1 MNFEEILRRTK
12 SILNS
17 FLELLVLRNGAQSL
31 PHTLDLLR
39 IQILKSIKAFK
50 GKSVQCLGGNFWT
63 QIRHF
68 PNFPMPFINRA
79 RIFEKNVPQAE

>member
-17 FLELLVLRNGAQSL
+17 FIELLLLRNGAQSL

-39 IQILKSIKAFK
+39 FQILKSIKAFK
-50 GKSVQCLGGNFWT
+50 GKSVHCLGGNFAT
-63 QIRHF
+63 F
-68 PNFPMPFINRA
+68 PIFPINRA
-79 RIFEKNVPQAE
+79 KIFEKNVPQAE